1 MKTRLIIWFTACL
14 AISIIS
20 FGELWTKLPH
30 WLSPEGL
37 QRHGVFHWA
46 VLCLCLLWLW
56 LKRRDI
62 LSKMQTARFSLPFIL
77 SGVALLALSIF
88 LPRSDDF
95 LVFLMLLSW
104 LGIFT
109 IVFSGACIMPAIF
122 LAIYGFGLG
131 FPIVMTEWLGESSA
145 RLTVNVVIAATRML
159 GLPIMSEGILLRFKS
174 VTGDIIATTVSP
186 ECAGYATIGVFITLF
201 TLMMLDIRLPL
212 KRAWYIFLF
221 GLAGTWLQNIV
232 RIVVSVAAG
241 YHWGAEALASM
252 HFNISYVIFPLWY
265 TLFAYVYL
273 RQAGWKSIS
282 TKK

>member
-1 MKTRLIIWFTACL
+1 MRT
-14 AISIIS
+14 
-20 FGELWTKLPH
+20 G
-30 WLSPEGL
+30 
-37 QRHGVFHWA
+37 
-46 VLCLCLLWLW
+46 
-56 LKRRDI
+56 
-62 LSKMQTARFSLPFIL
+62 RFSLPFIL

-131 FPIVMTEWLGESSA
+131 FPIVMTEWLGELSA

-159 GLPIMSEGILLRFKS
+159 GLPIMSEGLLLRFNS

-186 ECAGYATIGVFITLF
+186 ECAGYATIGIFIALF